1 MHTTEFAV
9 LLETA
14 PEQHSRR
21 CALALN
27 AIHSGRWPAAGCGL
41 RAAAVMVQAWA
52 DQARSLADWC
62 DIQAES
68 GRVHSTV
75 DTTLKIDTSDQ
86 ALELVGQ
93 PTTDALEAGLMALAH
108 SLGREHAMRVRRAMN
123 SILLAAAPHA
133 ATLPAEAH
141 ATGAA
146 LDQHSLEQA
155 DAA

>member
-1 MHTTEFAV
+1 MYTTELAV

-62 DIQAES
+62 DTQVES
-68 GRVHSTV
+68 GRVHSTL
-75 DTTLKIDTSDQ
+75 DTTLKTDASDL
-86 ALELVGQ
+86 ALELVSQ
-93 PTTDALEAGLMALAH
+93 PTAEALEAGLMALAH
-108 SLGREHAMRVRRAMN
+108 FLGREHAMRVRRAMN
-123 SILLAAAPHA
+123 GTLLAATPLA
-133 ATLPAEAH
+133 ATLSVDAH
-141 ATGAA
+141 AIGAA